1 MLGLV
6 GGPLAPGGGRHRA
19 SPIRR
24 ADLGIVTVLELVG
37 VAPKWRETSQLAAKT
52 L

>member
-6 GGPLAPGGGRHRA
+6 GVAPGARHRA

-37 VAPKWRETSQLAAKT
+37 VAPNTPASQLAAKT